1 MTVNHRLP
9 ISIYFQ
15 KWVRPGLALSLKDT
29 SDNPDEDLIGTI
41 NELISEKMGKDLSP
55 DTCEENKIGHG
66 NKSEDYGD
74 NIDHISCN
82 TNGLG
87 VTASDWAS
95 SYSDR

>member
-9 ISIYFQ
+9 IGRYFH

-55 DTCEENKIGHG
+55 DICEENKIGHG
-66 NKSEDYGD
+66 NTSEDCGA
-74 NIDHISCN
+74 NIDQISCN
-82 TNGLG
+82 TNGLA
-87 VTASDWAS
+87 VTANDWAI
-95 SYSDR
+95 